1 MGEERGYS
9 RSGGKSFSGRGKFGD
24 HRSGAKSG
32 SAERHG
38 GFHKDGFHKGGFHK
52 DGLRRDG
59 FHKGSF
65 NRDGERNDRNERRD
79 FDSNDTR
86 RDGARKSFNKSGFKR
101 DGFKR
106 DGFHKGSFKRDGER
120 NDRRF
125 NHRFDSNDESR
136 FERSDAYRSQNNG
149 SVKSGNPRYKKSD
162 NNRFNR
168 FNGND
173 ERYDNR
179 KSSRDGFNNGDFRK
193 DGVKRNGFHKDG
205 FHKDGFH
212 KDGFKNHGERRLE
225 NRDSNRASHSEN
237 RYNRYDKRVED
248 RNFNYENGPRRN
260 SDGTISYPSQ
270 NPYTARRPG
279 EPKMPK
285 GMEWAMLSKES
296 RERLRGLSKEHAENI
311 GLHILAAYALEEEE
325 PKLALEHA
333 KWAAKQASRIDFSRE
348 TLAFIAYRQG
358 DYKLA
363 AREFRTAMRMN
374 GYLDYLPFIADC
386 ERGIGNLD
394 KALEICMS
402 DEAKSVVGEV
412 KASRI
417 DFSRETLAFIAY
429 RQGDYKLAAREFRT
443 AMRMNG
449 YLDYLPFIADCERGI
464 GNLDKALE
472 ICMSDEAKS
481 VVGEVKAELFL
492 VYAGVL
498 ADTNHIDKAI
508 ELVHVMGRSKGLP
521 GEYRMRAIQAEQY
534 FLEEA
539 GRSDEALE
547 LEGLLDRL
555 EEQYAD
561 IEDDEVNPE
570 DIVIDYDLEHFNE
583 SLLEDIGVSKD
594 DAKFAP
600 EDSED
605 SYDSY
610 DSEDSEDSDDSE
622 SLDDSSFEES
632 KSDSL
637 AESENSEKDNNKLSS
652 SDNVETTSNGTVDS
666 NE

>member
-38 GFHKDGFHKGGFHK
+38 GFHKDGFHNGGFHK

-65 NRDGERNDRNERRD
+65 NRDGERNERNERRD

-136 FERSDAYRSQNNG
+136 FERSDAYRSQNSG

-193 DGVKRNGFHKDG
+193 DGVKRNG

-412 KASRI
+412 KA
-417 DFSRETLAFIAY
+417 
-429 RQGDYKLAAREFRT
+429 
-443 AMRMNG
+443 
-449 YLDYLPFIADCERGI
+449 
-464 GNLDKALE
+464 
-472 ICMSDEAKS
+472 
-481 VVGEVKAELFL
+481 ELFL

-610 DSEDSEDSDDSE
+610 DSEDSEDSEDSDDSE

-637 AESENSEKDNNKLSS
+637 AESANPEKDNNKLSS

-666 NE
+666 KE

>member
-9 RSGGKSFSGRGKFGD
+9 RSSGKSFSGRGKFGA
-24 HRSGAKSG
+24 HRSGAQGKNG
-32 SAERHG
+32 DRR
-38 GFHKDGFHKGGFHK
+38 GGFHK
-52 DGLRRDG
+52 DGLRRDS
-59 FHKGSF
+59 FHKSAF
-65 NRDGERNDRNERRD
+65 KRDGESHDRNDRRD

-106 DGFHKGSFKRDGER
+106 DGFHKGSFKRDGESHE
-120 NDRRF
+120 RRF
-125 NHRFDSNDESR
+125 NRHFDSNDESR
-136 FERSDAYRSQNNG
+136 FERSDAYRSQNSG
-149 SVKSGNPRYKKSD
+149 SRNESGNPRYKKSD

-168 FNGND
+168 FNGNA

-193 DGVKRNGFHKDG
+193 DGVKRSGFHKDG
-205 FHKDGFH
+205 FHKDGFN
-212 KDGFKNHGERRLE
+212 KDGFKNHGELRLE

-237 RYNRYDKRVED
+237 RYNRYDKRAED

-412 KASRI
+412 KA
-417 DFSRETLAFIAY
+417 
-429 RQGDYKLAAREFRT
+429 
-443 AMRMNG
+443 
-449 YLDYLPFIADCERGI
+449 
-464 GNLDKALE
+464 
-472 ICMSDEAKS
+472 
-481 VVGEVKAELFL
+481 ELFL

-539 GRSDEALE
+539 GRNDEALE

-561 IEDDEVNPE
+561 LEDDEVNPE

-600 EDSED
+600 EDSEDSYD

-666 NE
+666 KE

>member
-9 RSGGKSFSGRGKFGD
+9 RSGGKSFSGRGKFGG
-24 HRSGAKSG
+24 HRRGAKSG
-32 SAERHG
+32 GAERH
-38 GFHKDGFHKGGFHK
+38 GGFHK

-65 NRDGERNDRNERRD
+65 KRDGERNDRNERRD

-136 FERSDAYRSQNNG
+136 FERSDAYRSQNSG

-162 NNRFNR
+162 NNR

-193 DGVKRNGFHKDG
+193 DGVKRNG

-333 KWAAKQASRIDFSRE
+333 KWAAKQ
-348 TLAFIAYRQG
+348 
-358 DYKLA
+358 
-363 AREFRTAMRMN
+363 
-374 GYLDYLPFIADC
+374 
-386 ERGIGNLD
+386 
-394 KALEICMS
+394 
-402 DEAKSVVGEV
+402 
-412 KASRI
+412 ASRI

-666 NE
+666 KE

>member
-9 RSGGKSFSGRGKFGD
+9 RSGGKSFSGRGKFGG

-32 SAERHG
+32 SAERH
-38 GFHKDGFHKGGFHK
+38 GGFHK

-136 FERSDAYRSQNNG
+136 FERSDAYRSQNSG

-205 FHKDGFH
+205 FHKDGF
-212 KDGFKNHGERRLE
+212 KNHGERRLE
-225 NRDSNRASHSEN
+225 NRDSNRAYHSEN

-333 KWAAKQASRIDFSRE
+333 KWAAKQ
-348 TLAFIAYRQG
+348 
-358 DYKLA
+358 
-363 AREFRTAMRMN
+363 
-374 GYLDYLPFIADC
+374 
-386 ERGIGNLD
+386 
-394 KALEICMS
+394 
-402 DEAKSVVGEV
+402 
-412 KASRI
+412 ASRI

-610 DSEDSEDSDDSE
+610 DSEDSEDSEDSDDSE

-652 SDNVETTSNGTVDS
+652 LDNVETTSNGTVDS
-666 NE
+666 RE

>member
-9 RSGGKSFSGRGKFGD
+9 RSGGKSFSGRGKFGG

-120 NDRRF
+120 NERRF
-125 NHRFDSNDESR
+125 NRRFDSNDESR

-162 NNRFNR
+162 NNRFN
-168 FNGND
+168 GND

-193 DGVKRNGFHKDG
+193 DGVKRNG

-412 KASRI
+412 KA
-417 DFSRETLAFIAY
+417 
-429 RQGDYKLAAREFRT
+429 
-443 AMRMNG
+443 
-449 YLDYLPFIADCERGI
+449 
-464 GNLDKALE
+464 
-472 ICMSDEAKS
+472 
-481 VVGEVKAELFL
+481 ELFL

-539 GRSDEALE
+539 GRSDEAFE

-610 DSEDSEDSDDSE
+610 DSEDSEDSEDSDDSE

-637 AESENSEKDNNKLSS
+637 AESANPEKDNNKLSS

-666 NE
+666 KE

>member
-9 RSGGKSFSGRGKFGD
+9 RSGGKSFSGRGKFGG

-65 NRDGERNDRNERRD
+65 KRDGERNERNERRD

-86 RDGARKSFNKSGFKR
+86 RDGDRKSFNKSGFKR

-136 FERSDAYRSQNNG
+136 FERSDAYRSQNSG

-205 FHKDGFH
+205 FHKDGF
-212 KDGFKNHGERRLE
+212 KNHGERRLE
-225 NRDSNRASHSEN
+225 NRDSNRTSHSEN

-412 KASRI
+412 KA
-417 DFSRETLAFIAY
+417 
-429 RQGDYKLAAREFRT
+429 
-443 AMRMNG
+443 
-449 YLDYLPFIADCERGI
+449 
-464 GNLDKALE
+464 
-472 ICMSDEAKS
+472 
-481 VVGEVKAELFL
+481 ELFL

-561 IEDDEVNPE
+561 IEDHEVNPE

-610 DSEDSEDSDDSE
+610 DSEDSEDSEDSDDSE

-637 AESENSEKDNNKLSS
+637 AESANPEKDNNKLSS

-666 NE
+666 KE

>member
-9 RSGGKSFSGRGKFGD
+9 RSGGKSFSGRGKFGG

-32 SAERHG
+32 SAERHGGFHKDGFHNG

-65 NRDGERNDRNERRD
+65 KRDGERNDRNERRD

-162 NNRFNR
+162 NNRFN
-168 FNGND
+168 GND

-193 DGVKRNGFHKDG
+193 DGVKRNG

-412 KASRI
+412 KA
-417 DFSRETLAFIAY
+417 
-429 RQGDYKLAAREFRT
+429 
-443 AMRMNG
+443 
-449 YLDYLPFIADCERGI
+449 
-464 GNLDKALE
+464 
-472 ICMSDEAKS
+472 
-481 VVGEVKAELFL
+481 ELFL

-539 GRSDEALE
+539 GRNDEALE

-605 SYDSY
+605 S
-610 DSEDSEDSDDSE
+610 DDSE

-666 NE
+666 KE

>member
-9 RSGGKSFSGRGKFGD
+9 RSGGKSFSGRGKFGA
-24 HRSGAKSG
+24 HRSGAQGKNG
-32 SAERHG
+32 DRR
-38 GFHKDGFHKGGFHK
+38 GGFHK

-65 NRDGERNDRNERRD
+65 KRDGESHERNERRD

-125 NHRFDSNDESR
+125 NRRFDSNDESR
-136 FERSDAYRSQNNG
+136 FERSDAYRSQNSG

-168 FNGND
+168 FNSND

-205 FHKDGFH
+205 FHKDGF
-212 KDGFKNHGERRLE
+212 KNHGERRLE

-237 RYNRYDKRVED
+237 RNNRYDKRVED
-248 RNFNYENGPRRN
+248 RNFSYENGPRRN

-333 KWAAKQASRIDFSRE
+333 KWAAKQ
-348 TLAFIAYRQG
+348 
-358 DYKLA
+358 
-363 AREFRTAMRMN
+363 
-374 GYLDYLPFIADC
+374 
-386 ERGIGNLD
+386 
-394 KALEICMS
+394 
-402 DEAKSVVGEV
+402 
-412 KASRI
+412 ASRI

-666 NE
+666 RE

>member
-9 RSGGKSFSGRGKFGD
+9 RSGGKSFSGRGKFGA
-24 HRSGAKSG
+24 HRSGAQGKNG
-32 SAERHG
+32 DRR
-38 GFHKDGFHKGGFHK
+38 GGFHK

-65 NRDGERNDRNERRD
+65 KRDGESHERNERRD

-125 NHRFDSNDESR
+125 NRRFDSNDESR
-136 FERSDAYRSQNNG
+136 FERSDAYRSQNSG

-168 FNGND
+168 FNSND

-193 DGVKRNGFHKDG
+193 DGVKRNG

-412 KASRI
+412 KA
-417 DFSRETLAFIAY
+417 
-429 RQGDYKLAAREFRT
+429 
-443 AMRMNG
+443 
-449 YLDYLPFIADCERGI
+449 
-464 GNLDKALE
+464 
-472 ICMSDEAKS
+472 
-481 VVGEVKAELFL
+481 ELFL

-539 GRSDEALE
+539 GRSDEALD

-610 DSEDSEDSDDSE
+610 DSEDSEDSEDSDDSE

-637 AESENSEKDNNKLSS
+637 AESANPEKDNNKLSS

-666 NE
+666 KE

>member
-9 RSGGKSFSGRGKFGD
+9 RSGGKSFSGRGKFGG

-32 SAERHG
+32 GAERH
-38 GFHKDGFHKGGFHK
+38 GGFHK

-65 NRDGERNDRNERRD
+65 KRDGERNDCNERRD

-136 FERSDAYRSQNNG
+136 FERSDAYRSQNSG
-149 SVKSGNPRYKKSD
+149 SVKSGNTRYKKSD

-193 DGVKRNGFHKDG
+193 DGVKRNG

-285 GMEWAMLSKES
+285 GMEWVMLSKES

-333 KWAAKQASRIDFSRE
+333 KWAAKQ
-348 TLAFIAYRQG
+348 
-358 DYKLA
+358 
-363 AREFRTAMRMN
+363 
-374 GYLDYLPFIADC
+374 
-386 ERGIGNLD
+386 
-394 KALEICMS
+394 
-402 DEAKSVVGEV
+402 
-412 KASRI
+412 ASRI

-610 DSEDSEDSDDSE
+610 DSEDSEDSEDSDDSE

-637 AESENSEKDNNKLSS
+637 AESANPEKDNNKLSS

-666 NE
+666 KE